1 METLRITAAA
11 VEVVAD
17 TLPDSEFLAVGVE
30 MDRIIKRQEIPE
42 LELVAEV
49 ADMET
54 SLVAVY
60 LCPVERPHMA
70 VREEHVNR
78 TVPQAVLALASLS
91 LPGNGGTQI

>member
-1 METLRITAAA
+1 MAA
-11 VEVVAD
+11 VVVD
-17 TLPDSEFLAVGVE
+17 TLPDFEFLAEAVE
-30 MDRIIKRQEIPE
+30 MDRVIKRQEIPE
-42 LELVAEV
+42 LELVAV
-49 ADMET
+49 VVDMET

-78 TVPQAVLALASLS
+78 TVPQAVPALASLS